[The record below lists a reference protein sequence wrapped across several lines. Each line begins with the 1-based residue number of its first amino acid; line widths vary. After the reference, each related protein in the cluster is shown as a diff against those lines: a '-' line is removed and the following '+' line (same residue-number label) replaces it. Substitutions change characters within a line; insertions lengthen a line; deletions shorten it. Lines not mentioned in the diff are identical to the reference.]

1 MTPKEM
7 TNEQLVHRSEDRGAY
22 VMEHGQDV
30 GLGVH
35 NELLRRLNEAD
46 ALRKE
51 NAVIRADNADLLAKQ
66 DAFVF
71 VHNNMASDMDTLRKE
86 NDELASALRVCKTW
100 FQMHGMQTFNHMEC
114 GIADDALS
122 HRMSRLAKESEASH
136 E

>member
-35 NELLRRLNEAD
+35 NELLHRLNEAD
-46 ALRKE
+46 TLRKE
-51 NAVIRADNADLLAKQ
+51 NTSLRADNADLLAKQ

-71 VHNNMASDMDTLRKE
+71 VHNNMAADMETLRKE
-86 NDELASALRVCKTW
+86 NEELLDILRSQGKR
-100 FQMHGMQTFNHMEC
+100 GEEK
-114 GIADDALS
+114 D
-122 HRMSRLAKESEASH
+122 
-136 E
+136 

>member
-46 ALRKE
+46 
-51 NAVIRADNADLLAKQ
+51 
-66 DAFVF
+66 
-71 VHNNMASDMDTLRKE
+71 TLRKE
-86 NDELASALRVCKTW
+86 NEELRRNGRAGNDAERRRR
-100 FQMHGMQTFNHMEC
+100 MQTLH
-114 GIADDALS
+114 GG
-122 HRMSRLAKESEASH
+122 
-136 E
+136 